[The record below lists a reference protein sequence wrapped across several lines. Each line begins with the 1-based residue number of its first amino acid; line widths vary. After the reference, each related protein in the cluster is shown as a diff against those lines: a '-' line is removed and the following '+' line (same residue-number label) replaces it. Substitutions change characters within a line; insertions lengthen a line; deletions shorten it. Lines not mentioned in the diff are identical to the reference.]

1 MQCVSPHICQFRIDS
16 TRTVAPMCIQHDNLQ
31 RCLSPATRTVSMT
44 LYEGST
50 GSLVATS
57 RHINHALLARSMRAT
72 ALSSPPYPSSRCA
85 STTRDQVQCFPPA
98 TCTVSACNYGAPHQ
112 SISGHARSSASS
124 TALLSRID
132 VHPAR
137 TICSDVSLQLLA
149 LSQCVTV
156 ALGLS

>member
-16 TRTVAPMCIQHDNLQ
+16 TRTVALMCIQHDNLQ

-72 ALSSPPYPSSRCA
+72 ALPAQRYLSSRCA
-85 STTRDQVQCFPPA
+85 STTRDQVQGFPPA
-98 TCTVSACNYGAPHQ
+98 TCTVSVCNYGAPHQ
-112 SISGHARSSASS
+112 SCSAQSAGMRAA
-124 TALLSRID
+124 ALPVQRY
-132 VHPAR
+132 
-137 TICSDVSLQLLA
+137 C
-149 LSQCVTV
+149 
-156 ALGLS
+156 LGLMCIRHAQSAAMSLSSYSHYLNVRQ